1 MNRLLKPTVAGF
13 AVLAVG
19 MLGAYAQDDP
29 DHAAPPQ
36 LTADRGD
43 RSLHI
48 EGDATALRVEV
59 RQTTHRRRFV
69 RARTLPYSI
78 PLLDR
83 GLHEV
88 LDGTDAGP
96 LGQVVGRLLSG
107 YDYAAKEDG
116 LNFEVMVFG
125 KRGEAA
131 DPRRSSL
138 QFGGGL
144 PNDVLRLTRLS
155 ARVLPQLF
163 QPLAERLGFSEN
175 SRTAMRAA
183 RCASSVVRSVQAGVR
198 RERECASGWCGPVR
212 RLSTSRSWQRPSRS
226 RKRSASS
233 VHIRPKRGHS
243 GSINSI
249 W

>member
-36 LTADRGD
+36 LTADRGV

-59 RQTTHRRRFV
+59 RQTTIADVLSALARFHI
-69 RARTLPYSI
+69 RYRSSTG
-78 PLLDR
+78 LD
-83 GLHEV
+83 EV
-88 LDGTDAGP
+88 LDGTYAGP

-116 LNFEVMVFG
+116 LKFEVMVFG

-131 DPRRSSL
+131 DP
-138 QFGGGL
+138 
-144 PNDVLRLTRLS
+144 
-155 ARVLPQLF
+155 
-163 QPLAERLGFSEN
+163 
-175 SRTAMRAA
+175 
-183 RCASSVVRSVQAGVR
+183 ASIVV
-198 RERECASGWCGPVR
+198 PVR
-212 RLSTSRSWQRPSRS
+212 RRPSE
-226 RKRSASS
+226 
-233 VHIRPKRGHS
+233 
-243 GSINSI
+243 
-249 W
+249 